1 MKVNSISRKLHT
13 SHVQRSHS
21 SRGTAP
27 PSTHYYQDWF
37 PNSQGHGSY
46 LHWSRRWERFLNFYT
61 ELNKIGIN
69 ENGHKLMES
78 TTDVEEGQNEG

>member
-1 MKVNSISRKLHT
+1 MCKDHTAAEALH
-13 SHVQRSHS
+13 
-21 SRGTAP
+21 P
-27 PSTHYYQDWF
+27 PSTRYCQDRF

-46 LHWSRRWERFLNFYT
+46 LHWEMFLNFYT